1 MAGSVRAPNSTA
13 GEMLAALADHVAQSA
28 IETLHVSPELAEAH
42 GSEVAAQMAQVWGGQ
57 QLYVPKGVS
66 VQASKL
72 HQQLFDE
79 FTGRNQRELAM
90 KHNVTLQFVYRVLK
104 RMRLAFIARNQG
116 DLFHSY
122 LDEEE

>member
-1 MAGSVRAPNSTA
+1 
-13 GEMLAALADHVAQSA
+13 
-28 IETLHVSPELAEAH
+28 
-42 GSEVAAQMAQVWGGQ
+42 
-57 QLYVPKGVS
+57 
-66 VQASKL
+66 
-72 HQQLFDE
+72 QQLFDE

-116 DLFHSY
+116 DLFHSH